1 MAYKA
6 LYNKYRPA
14 TFDEVAGQKAIVRT
28 LRNSIKSGKIA
39 HAYLFCGPRGTG
51 KTSMA
56 RLFAK
61 SLLCDEGPGVQCGK
75 CVSCRAIAEGSHPDV
90 IEIDAASNTSVDQA
104 RELISQVQYTPIN
117 GKYKIYIIDEV
128 HMLSNSAVNALL
140 KTLEEPPD
148 YVIFILATTEPE
160 KLLPTIVSRCQRYN
174 FGKIERKDIVNRLN
188 YVLDAENLSAEK
200 SAVEDIAA
208 LSDGGMRDA
217 LSILDQA
224 IAYCENPLTEQGVRE
239 LFGLASKKEALEL
252 LISTAEGNVADVL
265 EKLSS
270 FEDQGIDVTRLTSSL
285 LEMLKDDLIYLRTGE
300 ERLLTSLS
308 DQEPIIVSSII
319 KAEKANAMID
329 VLLKAQ
335 VDYKSVANV
344 RNYFELTLLKLANL
358 GMPSIDLPKPEV
370 AKPKAE
376 IKPSEPTRIE
386 KPLEQPK
393 PEPKPEPKPVPKEE
407 DEPKEQIGPY
417 QGSTVPSFFLE
428 DDDEDMP
435 KTPQKA
441 EIKKAN
447 PPETP
452 KNEEIKPEPPARPAL
467 DPGKIKNASLV
478 AEGESY
484 KLDDDSV
491 IGLMVQGAKYS
502 AERKELN
509 AKWPAFADM
518 KLDPKIGDAAALLSQ
533 ASTVV
538 LGEKALIMSFNTTRL
553 RNRANIKA
561 NQKVLSNL
569 VGQLLGREVFVY
581 FFDRIDHNH
590 FLGMYRNLRQVNK
603 LPSVEEVNIHLPED
617 K

>member
-75 CVSCRAIAEGSHPDV
+75 CVCCRAIAEGSHPDV

-104 RELISQVQYTPIN
+104 RELISQVQYAPIN

-265 EKLSS
+265 EKLNS

-300 ERLLTSLS
+300 ERLLSTLS

-358 GMPSIDLPKPEV
+358 GLPSIQLPKPEA
-370 AKPKAE
+370 AKPKIEPKA
-376 IKPSEPTRIE
+376 SEPAKEE
-386 KPLEQPK
+386 KVVEQ
-393 PEPKPEPKPVPKEE
+393 PKPVPKPVSKEE
-407 DEPKEQIGPY
+407 EEPKEQQGPY
-417 QGSTVPSFFLE
+417 HGSTVPSFFLE
-428 DDDEDMP
+428 DDEDEP
-435 KTPQKA
+435 KSPQKA
-441 EIKKAN
+441 EIKIAN

-452 KNEEIKPEPPARPAL
+452 KKEEPKPEPPARPAL

-484 KLDDDSV
+484 KLDDESV

-590 FLGMYRNLRQVNK
+590 YLGMYRNLRQVNK
-603 LPSVEEVNIHLPED
+603 LPSVEEVSIKLPED